1 MKTSIANGKSFL
13 QGLRISNKTSSLLIL
28 IILSCFSFSELK
40 SQNCDLCKIQS
51 FPSLTVYQAF
61 QTGHGM
67 GFGVEAGTWNKD
79 AGKFSYFIGTSL
91 VWADNTNPKIK
102 TGTVNPSQTLL
113 SFYVKGQYQLMNHL
127 YIVAAPGIVN
137 LSYFEF
143 QSGIRYVVPI
153 SRIVGVGIE
162 PAYAFGQKQ
171 LAVNVNLHFA
181 LR

>member
-1 MKTSIANGKSFL
+1 MITSIARGKFFL
-13 QGLRISNKTSSLLIL
+13 QGNRVANKRAGLPFLIVL
-28 IILSCFSFSELK
+28 CCFFFSELK
-40 SQNCDLCKIQS
+40 SQTCDQCKIAS

-67 GFGVEAGTWNKD
+67 GFGVEAGNWKKN

-91 VWADNTNPKIK
+91 VWADDNSTKIK
-102 TGTVNPSQTLL
+102 TQTPAGNLTML
-113 SFYVKGQYQLMNHL
+113 SFYIKGQYQLSNHL
-127 YIVAAPGIVN
+127 YAIAAPGIVN

-143 QSGIRYVVPI
+143 QTGLRYVIPL
-153 SRIVGVGIE
+153 SRVIGIGVE

-171 LAVNVNLHFA
+171 VVVNANVHFA